1 MPWRFASLAGSSTL
15 SAFGHPLKAT
25 LLSPWE
31 VAMTKT
37 IDAPVPRQLVMAM
50 EPALDGLERTERALA
65 VSLLAQL
72 LLEATG
78 LVIEEDSN
86 EDV

>member
-1 MPWRFASLAGSSTL
+1 MA
-15 SAFGHPLKAT
+15 
-25 LLSPWE
+25 
-31 VAMTKT
+31 KT

-72 LLEATG
+72 LLEAAG
-78 LVIEEDSN
+78 LVVEEDSH

>member
-15 SAFGHPLKAT
+15 SGFGHPLKAT

-31 VAMTKT
+31 DTMAKT
-37 IDAPVPRQLVMAM
+37 IEAPAPRQLVMEM
-50 EPALDGLERTERALA
+50 EPALDGLEGTERALA

-78 LVIEEDSN
+78 LVVEEDSN